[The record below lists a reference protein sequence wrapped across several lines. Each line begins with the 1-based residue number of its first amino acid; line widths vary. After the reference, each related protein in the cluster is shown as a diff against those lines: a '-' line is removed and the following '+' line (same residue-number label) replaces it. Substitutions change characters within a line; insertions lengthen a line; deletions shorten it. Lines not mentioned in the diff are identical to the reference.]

1 MSLTATKT
9 IQDAANATAQLQQK
23 TDTLTGAASAKMT
36 STDFMNLLLKQLQYQ
51 DPMSP
56 TDNAEFISQQCQFS
70 QLSATEEM
78 NDSITQN
85 NTIMQTLSL
94 IGKSVTLQDPDD
106 LSKTITGN
114 VTSANFS
121 QNGSTIEVN
130 GKNYP
135 IALIQK
141 VQAAGSNT
149 TTPTT

>member
-1 MSLTATKT
+1 MSLAATQQ

-23 TDTLTGAASAKMT
+23 TDTVTGAASAKMT
-36 STDFMNLLLKQLQYQ
+36 STQFMNMLLKQLQYQ

-56 TDNAEFISQQCQFS
+56 TDNSQFVSQQCQFS

-78 NDSITQN
+78 NTSITQN

-94 IGKSVTLQDPDD
+94 IGKSVTLQDPSDT
-106 LSKTITGN
+106 SKTITGN

-121 QNGSTIEVN
+121 QDGSTIEVN
-130 GKNYP
+130 GKSYP

-141 VQAAGSNT
+141 VQAAGSA